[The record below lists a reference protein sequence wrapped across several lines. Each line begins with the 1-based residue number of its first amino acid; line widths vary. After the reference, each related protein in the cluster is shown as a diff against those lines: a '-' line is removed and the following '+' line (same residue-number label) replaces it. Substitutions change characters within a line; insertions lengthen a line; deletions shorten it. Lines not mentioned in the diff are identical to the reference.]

1 MRNNVVCCECLGV
14 AEFFNASCIPGA
26 TGQAPSLCQ
35 LCVGDG
41 SGGHKCE
48 ASNQEKYYSYSG
60 AFR

>member
-1 MRNNVVCCECLGV
+1 MRNFGICCGYLGV

-26 TGQAPSLCQ
+26 IGQDSSLCQ
-35 LCVGDG
+35 LCAGDG

-48 ASNQEKYYSYSG
+48 ASNKEKYYSYNG